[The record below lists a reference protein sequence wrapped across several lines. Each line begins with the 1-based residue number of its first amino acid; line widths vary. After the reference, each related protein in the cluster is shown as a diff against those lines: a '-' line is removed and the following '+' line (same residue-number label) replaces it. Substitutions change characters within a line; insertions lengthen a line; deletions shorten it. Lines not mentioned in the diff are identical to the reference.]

1 MNIEI
6 ERKFLVTRNAASMPG
21 LPALLDTC
29 TARKRMAQGYLHEG
43 KPSTRVRLDLDNEI
57 AHICIKA
64 KRIKESA
71 GKPEYEYQ
79 IPYADG
85 LELLKL
91 CGDRVLTKTRY
102 EWIELATLQ
111 SPRCVFE
118 IDVFTSDNLKGLVV
132 AEVEQPE
139 NMTAEQ
145 FRTLTIP
152 QWCHVELTGVKGWS
166 NRRLVTQGIPKAT
179 KQVK

>member
-43 KPSTRVRLDLDNEI
+43 KPSTRVRLDLDRKI
-57 AHICIKA
+57 AHLCIKG
-64 KRIKESA
+64 KRDKA
-71 GKPEYEYQ
+71 TGGKPEYEYQ
-79 IPYADG
+79 IPYTDG
-85 LELLKL
+85 LGLFEL
-91 CGDRVLTKTRY
+91 CGDRVLAKTRY
-102 EWIELATLQ
+102 EWIKQATLQ
-111 SPRCVFE
+111 SPPCVFE

-132 AEVEQPE
+132 AEVEQLE

-145 FRTLTIP
+145 FRTLDIP
-152 QWCHVELTGVKGWS
+152 SWCHVELTGVKGWS
-166 NRRLVTQGIPKAT
+166 NRRLVTQGIPKTT